1 MDAKVL
7 KEKLEAIKRFVFDTT
22 PLPTNA
28 PAEIPA
34 TVTPQ
39 NFTDYT
45 LQDGTVVQIDNL
57 AQGGT
62 VTINGQPAPDGTIT
76 LTDGTVITITG
87 GIITALQ
94 ATAPQAAAPAPAMMS
109 ADEFNSFK
117 TDFESYKQGIEQQFT
132 EQKAQLAKQDAIIT
146 KQQEAVTKLL
156 SLVEEMAKVPNANPV
171 DAPKNNFSTQTA
183 TREEKLETLS
193 KTLKLIR
200 EEKNK

>member
-7 KEKLEAIKRFVFDTT
+7 KEKLEAIKRFVFDTA

-87 GIITALQ
+87 GIITTVQ
-94 ATAPQAAAPAPAMMS
+94 AAAPQAAAPAPAMMS
-109 ADEFNSFK
+109 ADEFNAFK
-117 TDFESYKQGIEQQFT
+117 GEFETYKQGINQQFT

-156 SLVEEMAKVPNANPV
+156 ELVDEMTKVPNADPV
-171 DAPKNNFSTQTA
+171 EAPKNNFSAHPIQKRT
-183 TREEKLETLS
+183 EMIENLS
-193 KTLKLIR
+193 KNLAELK
-200 EEKNK
+200 K